1 MRRNRKGKLEIMKT
15 FIAIDQPELLEN
27 IKYNLE
33 KTNKMTVVGT
43 AQNGID
49 CLNFFNQRTCDL
61 LIIDLMLSE
70 IDGIGVLKKIKEM
83 NKQSFQKVIC
93 ITQFTNQT
101 ICNMLEE
108 LGVTYCF
115 KYPFDIQHFIQST
128 LYITAS
134 EFQKTDLMDQDESE
148 KYKKVKIEN
157 EITEILHEVGIPAH
171 IKGYMYLRTAILTT
185 YYNIEI
191 LGQVTKVLYPDIAR
205 MYNTTSSRVE
215 RAIRHAI
222 EVAWNR
228 GNTDAIDD
236 IFGYTVSAV
245 KAKPTNSEFIAM
257 IADKL
262 RLAHKTDHVKKE
274 SLYNYK
280 NYMLK

>member
-1 MRRNRKGKLEIMKT
+1 MKT
-15 FIAIDQPELLEN
+15 FLAVDQQDLLER
-27 IKYNLE
+27 IKLNLE
-33 KTNKMTVVGT
+33 KSKKFEVIASTNSG
-43 AQNGID
+43 QE
-49 CLNFFNQRTCDL
+49 CLNYLTHHQCDL
-61 LIIDLMLSE
+61 LIIDLMLSK
-70 IDGIGVLKKIKEM
+70 IDGIGVLTRLKEM
-83 NKQSFQKVIC
+83 NKNSYKKVIC
-93 ITQFTNQT
+93 ITQFTNQM
-101 ICNMLEE
+101 ICHMLEN
-108 LGVTYCF
+108 LDVDYCF
-115 KYPFDIQHFIQST
+115 KYPFDMTHFVQSVT
-128 LYITAS
+128 LLTS
-134 EFQKTDLMDQDESE
+134 KEHTTVDLLSNDETE

-185 YYNIEI
+185 FYNIEI

-205 MYNTTSSRVE
+205 TYNTTSSRVE

-236 IFGYTVSAV
+236 IFGYTVSAI

-262 RLAHKTDHVKKE
+262 RLAHKTDVVKKE
-274 SLYNYK
+274 SIYNYK

>member
-1 MRRNRKGKLEIMKT
+1 MKT
-15 FIAIDQPELLEN
+15 FIAVEQQELLDN
-27 IKYNLE
+27 IKLNLE
-33 KTNKMTVVGT
+33 KTNMFEIIGQANNGT
-43 AQNGID
+43 D
-49 CLNFFNQRTCDL
+49 CLNFFNQNQCDL

-70 IDGIGVLKKIKEM
+70 VDGLGVLKYLKEIH
-83 NKQSFQKVIC
+83 KKSFNKVIC
-93 ITQFTNQT
+93 ITQFTNST

-108 LGVTYCF
+108 LNVDYCF
-115 KYPFDIQHFIQST
+115 KYPFDIQHFTSSLRFIISNHQEEQHFVSN
-128 LYITAS
+128 
-134 EFQKTDLMDQDESE
+134 DETE

-185 YYNIEI
+185 YYNIDI

-228 GNTDAIDD
+228 GNTDEIGRASCRERV
-236 IFGYTVSAV
+236 YVLV
-245 KAKPTNSEFIAM
+245 
-257 IADKL
+257 
-262 RLAHKTDHVKKE
+262 
-274 SLYNYK
+274 
-280 NYMLK
+280 

>member
-1 MRRNRKGKLEIMKT
+1 MKT
-15 FIAIDQPELLEN
+15 FIAIDQQELLEN
-27 IKYNLE
+27 VKMNLE
-33 KTNKMTVVGT
+33 KTNRFEIIGT
-43 AQNGID
+43 ANNGTD
-49 CLNFFNQRTCDL
+49 CLNFLNQRSCDL
-61 LIIDLMLSE
+61 LVIDLMLSE
-70 IDGIGVLKKIKEM
+70 IDGLGVLNRLKEM
-83 NKQSFQKVIC
+83 NKKSYGKVIC
-93 ITQFTNQT
+93 ITQFTNQMV
-101 ICNMLEE
+101 CDMLEN
-108 LGVTYCF
+108 LAVDYCF
-115 KYPFDIQHFIQST
+115 KYPFDMQHFVQSA
-128 LYITAS
+128 LYITTS
-134 EFQKTDLMDQDESE
+134 DQQKHDQLLNLNKDESE

-262 RLAHKTDHVKKE
+262 RLAHKTDNVKKE